1 MVIGRRKHPTKS
13 HHRQTHYSPIKFA
26 GGGGMVMSSFV
37 TGPNEFSGLSNS
49 ASLAQRCH
57 TPIFQRALDEQWIVG
72 DPELADPVS
81 QASAGRA

>member
-1 MVIGRRKHPTKS
+1 M
-13 HHRQTHYSPIKFA
+13 F
-26 GGGGMVMSSFV
+26 SFV

-72 DPELADPVS
+72 DLELADPVS
-81 QASAGRA
+81 QASAGRAWLPQRRHVSTEGISKSLKME